1 MDITSKIRPILG
13 IIILSR
19 CPTLAQAQIV
29 PDTTLPHQ
37 TTVTSEGNNIR
48 IEGGTQAGGNLFH
61 SFQEFSVNSGT
72 TAFFNNAIEIQNIIS
87 RITGENASFIDGF
100 IQANGTA
107 NLFLLNPNGIIFGP
121 NAQLN
126 IGGSFISSTANR
138 LLFNDGSSFSATP
151 TSAPPLLTVNV
162 PIGLQ
167 FGSNPG
173 VIVNQSQ
180 AFGIGLDGNPTITGL
195 QVQPGQTLSLIGG
208 DLTLDN
214 GNLTAFDGRV
224 ELGSVRNS
232 VWQLGVGTSAT
243 SQRLGQVQLS
253 RQSQVDTSGNGG
265 GTIQVQGRNV
275 RLTGGSRLLANTFGT
290 ESGGGVDLQASELTV
305 EQGSFVSA
313 STFGAGTGGGITVDA
328 NTVELTGTAPGEL
341 TQQLLDRQFDPFNLT
356 EGLYSL
362 SGGEGQAGAITIN
375 ANQLQVQ
382 DGAGILTTALAEGEG
397 GNLNLNI
404 SQLTQLSNQSLI
416 VSGTAGLGEAGDL
429 NIATNQLRV
438 LNGATATTT
447 SISESDTAN
456 SGNLTVN
463 AETVELRGT
472 PVGAEI
478 PGGLFT
484 ATLGNGDAGN
494 LTINTRDL
502 IVADGPQIS
511 SSASGAGAGG
521 NLRVNAETVELW
533 GISPDGRFISGLLTS
548 SSLLTVEGEEGT
560 AGAGNLMVQTERLV
574 VRDGAQIST
583 ATGGQGAA
591 GDLTINATEFVEVRG
606 VATNADPSVEE
617 VSFGVTGDGIIPSAI
632 ESNTS
637 GEGTAGTV
645 RIETNQLTV
654 RDGAEI
660 GVRGT
665 MEGAAGNLEV
675 FARSIKLDN
684 QGAISAATASG
695 SQGNIRLQADRIEVR
710 QGSGITTNSG
720 SANGGN
726 ITINTDTLVALE
738 NSDITANAQQ
748 GRGGRVRINAQGV
761 FGTAFREQ
769 QTPESDITATSELGA
784 EFSGAVDINRPE
796 TDPNSALAELPAIII
811 DPTTLVVLGCASYAG
826 SEFTITGR
834 GGLPPAP
841 NDTLSSDAVI
851 VNWIEPQPYRS
862 QRLEEAQET
871 PNTLSLQQDP
881 PLVEAQGW
889 IIQADG
895 TVELVALPIT
905 GTPNSSGFV
914 PKPCPSGSQN

>member
-1 MDITSKIRPILG
+1 MDITFKTPLIFG
-13 IIILSR
+13 IILNLF
-19 CPTLAQAQIV
+19 PTLTQAQIV
-29 PDTTLPHQ
+29 PDTTLPRQ
-37 TTVTSEGNNIR
+37 TSVTSEGNTIR
-48 IEGGTQAGGNLFH
+48 IEGGTQAGSNLFH

-72 TAFFNNAIEIQNIIS
+72 TAFFNNAVDIQNIIS
-87 RITGENASFIDGF
+87 RITGKNASLIDGF

-126 IGGSFISSTANR
+126 IEGSFIGSTANR

-151 TSAPPLLTVNV
+151 GSTPPLLTVNV

-167 FGSNPG
+167 FGGNPG

-180 AFGIGLDGNPTITGL
+180 AVGIGLDGNPAITGL

-214 GNLTAFDGRV
+214 GYLTAFDGRV

-253 RQSQVDTSGNGG
+253 RQSQVDTSGNSG
-265 GTIQVQGRNV
+265 GTIQVQGRTV

-290 ESGGGVDLQASELTV
+290 ENGGGIDLQASELTV

-313 STFGAGTGGGITVDA
+313 STFGTGTGGGIRVNAD
-328 NTVELTGTAPGEL
+328 TVELTGTAPGEL

-362 SGGEGQAGAITIN
+362 SGGEGTAGAITIN
-375 ANQLQVQ
+375 ANQLQVR

-397 GNLNLNI
+397 GNLSLNI
-404 SQLTQLSNQSLI
+404 SQLTQLSNVSLI
-416 VSGTAGLGEAGDL
+416 VTGTAGAGEAGDL

-438 LNGATATTT
+438 LDGTTVTTT
-447 SISESDTAN
+447 SISISESDAAN
-456 SGNLTVN
+456 SGTLTVN
-463 AETVELRGT
+463 ADTVELRGT
-472 PVGAEI
+472 PVEAEI

-484 ATLGNGDAGN
+484 ATLGNGNAGN
-494 LTINTRDL
+494 LTVNTRHL
-502 IVADGPQIS
+502 IVADGTQIS
-511 SSASGAGAGG
+511 SSASGAGEGG
-521 NLRVNAETVELW
+521 NLRVNAETVELS
-533 GISPDGRFISGLLTS
+533 GISPDGRFLSGLLTS

-591 GDLTINATEFVEVRG
+591 GNLNINATESVEVRG
-606 VATNADPSVEE
+606 IATNADPSVEE

-637 GEGTAGTV
+637 GEGTAGTI

-665 MEGAAGNLEV
+665 MEGAAGNLEIV
-675 FARSIKLDN
+675 AGSIQLDN

-695 SQGNIRLQADRIEVR
+695 SQGNIRLQADRIELR
-710 QGSGITTNSG
+710 QGSRITTNSG
-720 SANGGN
+720 SADGGN

-761 FGTAFREQ
+761 FGTAFRER
-769 QTPESDITATSELGA
+769 QTSESDITATSELGA

-834 GGLPPAP
+834 GGLPLGP
-841 NDTLSSDAVI
+841 NDTLSSDGLI
-851 VNWIEPQPYRS
+851 VNWIEPQPHRTQKS
-862 QRLEEAQET
+862 EDTENT
-871 PNTLSLQQDP
+871 TNTLPLQQNP

-895 TVELVALPIT
+895 TVELVVLPTT
-905 GTPNSSGFV
+905 GTPNGSGFV
-914 PKPCPSGSQN
+914 PRSCPDRS